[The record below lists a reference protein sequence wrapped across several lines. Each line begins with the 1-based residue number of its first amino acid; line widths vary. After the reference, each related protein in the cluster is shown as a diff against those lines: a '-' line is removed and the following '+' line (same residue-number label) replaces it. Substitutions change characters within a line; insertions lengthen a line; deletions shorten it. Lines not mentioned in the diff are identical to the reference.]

1 MYMLERKWNN
11 CQNGGRFIKQCIKV
25 HFLWSANYK
34 VYWCTLQQGR
44 VLVSFGIFCCFFLY
58 EVHFGT
64 FEQISSKFWPGEAW
78 NRRSRCLHRVIES
91 FHFLLNSITVHHLCS
106 QSSSFF
112 YDVYTG
118 TLIIKVSHSDG
129 KNQVLTLEQGCLPEM
144 PGSTIPKFGP
154 STLKINIYF
163 KANWPGHPSFSLLFI
178 PGATDLLPSHPIM
191 TFYVVLTGGWGEKRA
206 TIRWNKIQT
215 LTDL

>member
-1 MYMLERKWNN
+1 MCVHCTCWNASETIARMEEGSLN
-11 CQNGGRFIKQCIKV
+11 SVLRCI
-25 HFLWSANYK
+25 FLWSANYK

-78 NRRSRCLHRVIES
+78 NRGSRCLHRVIES

-129 KNQVLTLEQGCLPEM
+129 KNQVATLEQGCLPEM
-144 PGSTIPKFGP
+144 PGSTIPKFGSP
-154 STLKINIYF
+154 TFKINIYF
-163 KANWPGHPSFSLLFI
+163 KTNWPPIVFTAFHTRSHWSFAFS
-178 PGATDLLPSHPIM
+178 SH
-191 TFYVVLTGGWGEKRA
+191 YDVLCGLNRGLGREKG
-206 TIRWNKIQT
+206 NN
-215 LTDL
+215 

>member
-1 MYMLERKWNN
+1 MCVQCTCWNASETIAKMEEGSLN
-11 CQNGGRFIKQCIKV
+11 SVLRCI
-25 HFLWSANYK
+25 FLWSANYK

-78 NRRSRCLHRVIES
+78 NRGSRCLHRVIES

-112 YDVYTG
+112 LRCAYWNPHHKGVAQWWQEP
-118 TLIIKVSHSDG
+118 V
-129 KNQVLTLEQGCLPEM
+129 
-144 PGSTIPKFGP
+144 
-154 STLKINIYF
+154 
-163 KANWPGHPSFSLLFI
+163 ANL
-178 PGATDLLPSHPIM
+178 GARLSPWNAWIHDSEVW
-191 TFYVVLTGGWGEKRA
+191 TFYF
-206 TIRWNKIQT
+206 
-215 LTDL
+215 